1 MKIFYKFFVFIL
13 CVFTLSSATVYATE
27 GGSKDVIISIG
38 EKVETPTAVYS
49 QKVDL
54 NIPLINYGKH
64 DALDVVITP
73 VLDSST
79 EAFPFEI
86 EQMNYDKKVGTL
98 KGTESQIIDK
108 DRTITIPYNFITRS
122 DVQSGYTKLSFT
134 ITYRTEVGGEKIT
147 ETKELFVKTVAAP
160 EPTPAPTTAEPAPL
174 PEPMPPEET
183 VASVPRVIVSGFT
196 TEPADVKAGGQFKL
210 TLRITNT
217 SSKTAV
223 NNLEFNI
230 QSEAEGADPA
240 TAAAAFL
247 PVAGSSTVFLKSI
260 GKEETKEITMDM
272 TAKADLA
279 QKPYIINLAMK
290 YEDSKANQYESESSV
305 SIPVQ
310 QEARLDV
317 SDFQVMPDGIMV
329 GQEANVMFSIY
340 NTGKTKLYNTSVKFV
355 SDSISGGDAF
365 AGNIEP
371 GATANID
378 IMLAGQ
384 MPTMDDGIIKV
395 LVTYEDEAGKE
406 NTIEKEITL
415 FVNEEFI
422 DENPMFPDEE
432 FPMEEE
438 GGTSPLVPI
447 IIIVILLII
456 GGVVFVILRRRKM
469 KKEGM
474 EDEISWF
481 DFNEHR

>member
-1 MKIFYKFFVFIL
+1 
-13 CVFTLSSATVYATE
+13 
-27 GGSKDVIISIG
+27 
-38 EKVETPTAVYS
+38 
-49 QKVDL
+49 
-54 NIPLINYGKH
+54 
-64 DALDVVITP
+64 
-73 VLDSST
+73 
-79 EAFPFEI
+79 
-86 EQMNYDKKVGTL
+86 
-98 KGTESQIIDK
+98 
-108 DRTITIPYNFITRS
+108 
-122 DVQSGYTKLSFT
+122 
-134 ITYRTEVGGEKIT
+134 
-147 ETKELFVKTVAAP
+147 
-160 EPTPAPTTAEPAPL
+160 
-174 PEPMPPEET
+174 
-183 VASVPRVIVSGFT
+183 
-196 TEPADVKAGGQFKL
+196 
-210 TLRITNT
+210 
-217 SSKTAV
+217 
-223 NNLEFNI
+223 
-230 QSEAEGADPA
+230 
-240 TAAAAFL
+240 
-247 PVAGSSTVFLKSI
+247 
-260 GKEETKEITMDM
+260 
-272 TAKADLA
+272 
-279 QKPYIINLAMK
+279 
-290 YEDSKANQYESESSV
+290 
-305 SIPVQ
+305 
-310 QEARLDV
+310 
-317 SDFQVMPDGIMV
+317 MV

-474 EDEISWF
+474 EDEIS
-481 DFNEHR
+481 